1 MNITREYG
9 FNAIDKINM
18 ISVSMDIKKL
28 TTAITIVGAIIYDD
42 VDTETGE
49 VKPVGAVKTSNGDI
63 YGFTSSTLIDC
74 TLMLM
79 DVFADGAT
87 EITIVPVTG
96 TSNAGRTFYQFKCL
110 DVK

>member
-28 TTAITIVGAIIYDD
+28 TTAITIVGAIVYDD
-42 VDTETGE
+42 VDAETGE
-49 VKPVGAVKTSNGDI
+49 IKPVGAVKTSNGDI

-96 TSNAGRTFYQFKCL
+96 TSNAGRTFYQFRCL